1 MLENH
6 SFDQML
12 GGLES
17 VIPQIDGVDP
27 AAPGQNR
34 DADGTVYSQAQTTAT
49 SISHDPKHD
58 LGNVLHQIEG
68 GNANFVLDYLQA
80 YPDTTQEE
88 REQIMG
94 YFPPGSLGPLHELA
108 QHFTVCDRWFSSVPG
123 PTWVNR
129 FFIHSGT
136 SLGRVKMPEDTADGI
151 RHPSLYFGYD
161 QDTIYDRLNKRS
173 IPWRIYHG
181 DFPQSLV
188 LAHQRTVGNAMH
200 YERMAVFFNDAQGQE
215 EHFPAYSFIEPSYYW
230 PEQNDDHPPHTTVRA
245 RRCWHTYSTRC
256 EATTAFGS
264 PRSWWSSTTS
274 MAVSTTMFRHRRRC
288 LLTTTTPRKGLLST
302 GSAFVF
308 RQY

>member
-1 MLENH
+1 MPIDPIKHFVVLMLENH

-12 GGLES
+12 GGLKS

-58 LGNVLHQIEG
+58 LVNVLHQLEG
-68 GNANFVLDYLQA
+68 GNANFVLDYSKA
-80 YPDTTQEE
+80 YSDTTQEE

-94 YFPPGSLGPLHELA
+94 YFPPGALGPLHELA

-161 QDTIYDRLNKRS
+161 QDTIYDRLNEQGIS
-173 IPWRIYHG
+173 WRIYHG
-181 DFPQSLV
+181 DVPQSIV
-188 LAHQRTVGNAMH
+188 LAHQRTPRNAMH
-200 YERMAVFFNDAQGQE
+200 FERMAVFFTDVQGQE
-215 EHFPAYSFIEPSYYW
+215 ANFPAYCFIEPSVLLAW
-230 PEQNDDHPPHTTVRA
+230 SERRPPTTHDGAGAGAAGTRLQRAARKRKPLAVHAPGSRLRRA
-245 RRCWHTYSTRC
+245 RR
-256 EATTAFGS
+256 F
-264 PRSWWSSTTS
+264 
-274 MAVSTTMFRHRRRC
+274 
-288 LLTTTTPRKGLLST
+288 L
-302 GSAFVF
+302 
-308 RQY
+308 